1 VDVHGSRKVKE
12 NTMQSPKKW
21 YLAALLIVVLAL
33 ATVATRVKGQSATP
47 ELEKFQ
53 ANGTAALSASGA
65 SLNGT
70 IRGNEIGTATIADN
84 GYSGSF
90 LGITG
95 NGPDGC
101 VLGGGVITIT
111 AADGSTLNMARS
123 GVDCNISGPGI
134 TDGNS
139 GNHVYIITG
148 GTGRFAKATGGGN
161 YTFSINNGVALIHID
176 GNIQA
181 TGDRDQG

>member
-1 VDVHGSRKVKE
+1 MK
-12 NTMQSPKKW
+12 SPKRW
-21 YLAALLIVVLAL
+21 YWAALLVVVLVL
-33 ATVATRVKGQSATP
+33 ATAATRVKGDNSNTG
-47 ELEKFQ
+47 LEKFQ

-65 SLNGT
+65 SLHGT

-95 NGPDGC
+95 NGPDSC

-111 AADGSTLNMARS
+111 AADGSTLNLVRS
-123 GVDCNISGPGI
+123 GIDCDISGPGI
-134 TDGNS
+134 TGGNS

-148 GTGRFAKATGGGN
+148 GTGRFAKAIGGGN
-161 YTFSINNGVALIHID
+161 YTFSINNGVVLIHID

-181 TGDRDQG
+181 PGDRDQD

>member
-1 VDVHGSRKVKE
+1 MK
-12 NTMQSPKKW
+12 SPKKW

-70 IRGNEIGTATIADN
+70 IRGNEIGTATITDN
-84 GYSGSF
+84 GYAGSF

-95 NGPDGC
+95 NGPDNC

-111 AADGSTLNMARS
+111 AADGSTLDMARS
-123 GVDCNISGPGI
+123 GIDCNISGPGI
-134 TDGNS
+134 MGGNT
-139 GNHVYIITG
+139 GNHVYVITG
-148 GTGRFAKATGGGN
+148 GTGRFANATGGGN
-161 YTFSINNGVALIHID
+161 YTFSINNGVALIHIE

-181 TGDRDQG
+181 LGDREQN